1 MNGEVIVIKIVVCSK
16 VGTFFAALCENLVEF
31 LEENVGFSKTIALR
45 SLILLLV
52 HTQPPDI
59 YSSYLKVPILL
70 PSTLVSGELTLL
82 VIFL

>member
-45 SLILLLV
+45 SLILLLI

-59 YSSYLKVPILL
+59 YQSYLKVPILL